1 MLTNISDF
9 LFTKAYAQKT
19 GSNLDFFKLFSF
31 NDGGTKAQTDPKGFF
46 SDTLNNVLTWVLAII
61 FLIAFIYLIMSGVK
75 YITSGG
81 DAGKATE
88 ARNGVLNA
96 IIGIVIVLLA
106 FVILRFAGGLAGTVT
121 K

>member
-9 LFTKAYAQKT
+9 LFTKAYAQTK
-19 GSNLDFFKLFSF
+19 SNLDFFNLFSF
-31 NDGGTKAQTDPKGFF
+31 KDQKVSDPNKFF
-46 SDTLNNVLTWVLAII
+46 SSTLNNILTWVLAII

-81 DAGKATE
+81 DAAKATE

-96 IIGIVIVLLA
+96 IIGVIIVLLA
-106 FVILRFAGGLAGTVT
+106 FVILRFAGSLAGTVT